1 MAELE
6 AKQGDILKQLA
17 KLKEQIYTL
26 KCDLNIQNDSSSK
39 EIHTAQSP
47 RLVQQVSI

>member
-39 EIHTAQSP
+39 EIHTTQYP
-47 RLVQQVSI
+47 RPVPKVSS